1 MLAAEG
7 TAAYTILAVWVRAVA
22 VRVAVTPVYIAV
34 QHRSLWLV
42 RVVLVVEHEMQQ
54 PGEQVGLVVQMQQ
67 MVWRAQRLATVVAVA
82 GRRHLQTAQ
91 VVQVETTVVVMARL
105 SLEVPGQTEEM
116 LLAQMEV
123 ALLVV
128 SPEVVMAVWQT

>member
-1 MLAAEG
+1 M
-7 TAAYTILAVWVRAVA
+7 AYTILVVWVRAVVVLA
-22 VRVAVTPVYIAV
+22 AATPVYIAV
-34 QHRSLWLV
+34 QHRLLWLV

-82 GRRHLQTAQ
+82 VQQHLQTAQ

>member
-7 TAAYTILAVWVRAVA
+7 TVAYTILVVWVRAVVVLA
-22 VRVAVTPVYIAV
+22 AATPVYIAV
-34 QHRSLWLV
+34 QHRLLWLV

-82 GRRHLQTAQ
+82 VQQHLQTAQ

>member
-1 MLAAEG
+1 
-7 TAAYTILAVWVRAVA
+7 
-22 VRVAVTPVYIAV
+22 V
-34 QHRSLWLV
+34 QHRLLWLV

-82 GRRHLQTAQ
+82 VQQHLQTAQ

>member
-1 MLAAEG
+1 MQQMVWRAQRLA
-7 TAAYTILAVWVRAVA
+7 TVRAVVVLA
-22 VRVAVTPVYIAV
+22 AATPVYIAV
-34 QHRSLWLV
+34 QHRLLWLV

-82 GRRHLQTAQ
+82 VQQHLQTAQ